1 MQVNNY
7 SQNSYSPKFTSFKF
21 TETAELVVNSKLKQE
36 LPNAINRFERI
47 LFSQEPNP
55 VNIDVLRTHDPLKDR
70 SEDLLKAIIGHMEI
84 MLKPKESIV
93 DFAERVAKLADK
105 EHDLRVLKEM
115 SENNRSL
122 DQQIETMASS
132 IKLDTNI

>member
-7 SQNSYSPKFTSFKF
+7 RQNSYSPKFTAFKF
-21 TETAELVVNSKLKQE
+21 TETAELVVNSKLRQE
-36 LPNAINRFERI
+36 LPSAINKFERI
-47 LFSQEPNP
+47 LCSQEPNP
-55 VNIDVLRTHDPLKDR
+55 VEISVLRTHNPLQER
-70 SEDLLKAIIGHMEI
+70 SQDLLKAIIGHFEI
-84 MLKPKESIV
+84 KLKPKESIV
-93 DFAERVAKLADK
+93 DFAERTAKIADK

>member
-7 SQNSYSPKFTSFKF
+7 TQKPYSPNFTAFKF

-36 LPNAINRFERI
+36 LPSAINKFERI

-55 VNIDVLRTHDPLKDR
+55 VDIDVLRTHDPLKDR
-70 SEDLLKAIIGHMEI
+70 SEDLLKAIIGQFEI

-93 DFAERVAKLADK
+93 DFAERTAKIADK

-122 DQQIETMASS
+122 DQQIETMAAS

>member
-1 MQVNNY
+1 MQVNNCT
-7 SQNSYSPKFTSFKF
+7 QKPYSPKFTSFKF

-36 LPNAINRFERI
+36 LPSAINRFERI

-55 VNIDVLRTHDPLKDR
+55 VDIDVLRTHDPLKDR
-70 SEDLLKAIIGHMEI
+70 SEDLLKAIIGQFEI

-93 DFAERVAKLADK
+93 DFAERTAKIADK

-122 DQQIETMASS
+122 DQQIETMAAS

>member
-7 SQNSYSPKFTSFKF
+7 SHNSYTPNFKGFKF